1 MTEPKFDT
9 ELAEKAVKTIQ
20 MLSADAIQKANS
32 GHPGL
37 PMGMAD
43 AAFVLWSRY
52 LRFNP
57 DDPDWINRDRFI
69 LSAGHGSML
78 LYSLL
83 HLFEFDLPMDQLQS
97 FRQWGS
103 MTPGHPEAGVTPGVE
118 VTTGPLGQGF
128 GNGVGMAIASQFL
141 AAHLNEPDFKPIDH
155 FVYALCSDGD
165 IMEGVASEAASLAGH
180 LGLGNIIY
188 LYDDNRIT
196 IEGGTELAFS
206 EDVGQRFE
214 AYGWH
219 VLRVDGHNHQ
229 DISAAI
235 RTAQAQVSRPTL
247 IICRTHIGKG
257 SPGKQDS
264 ADAHGAPLGED
275 ELKAT
280 KENIGWPL
288 EPSFLVPE
296 DVRELCHARVEQ
308 LRKEYAEWQEMVK
321 EYGDSHPD
329 WRRNWEA
336 FWEKRLPDDLEEKLM
351 EALSKK
357 DDATRNSSGE
367 LLQAAAELIPNLI
380 GGSAD
385 LAPSTKTLIK
395 KAGSFEKGSYAGR
408 NLHFG
413 IREHAMGAAL
423 NGMARYGGLIPYG
436 ATFLVFSDYMR
447 PAIRLAAMSKL
458 HVIYVFTHDSF
469 FVGEDG
475 PTHQPVEH
483 VAALRAIPNMTVI
496 RPADPTET
504 AAAWAVALR
513 WTDGPVALI
522 LTRQTLPLLDRAA
535 LAPADGVAKG
545 GYVLADEQ
553 GDSPDLILIATGS
566 EVHLALGVREKLQAQ
581 GLSTRVVSMPSVE
594 LFERQ
599 SSEYRAKVLPPECR
613 KRVVIEAGVPF
624 GWERYAGGD
633 GLIIGMTRFGA
644 SAPYKVL
651 AEKFGFTVDSVLQKV
666 QGYMGM

>member
-1 MTEPKFDT
+1 MTEPKLDN

-43 AAFVLWSRY
+43 VAFVLWSRY

-57 DDPDWINRDRFI
+57 DDPDWLNRDRFI

-83 HLFEFDLPMDQLQS
+83 HLFEFDLPMEQLES

-103 MTPGHPEAGVTPGVE
+103 LTPGHPEAGLTPGVE

-141 AAHLNEPDFKPIDH
+141 AAYLNEPDFKPIDH
-155 FVYALCSDGD
+155 FVYAICSDGD

-188 LYDDNRIT
+188 LYDDNHIT
-196 IEGGTELAFS
+196 IEGETELAFS

-280 KENIGWPL
+280 KENLGWPL

-296 DVRELCHARVEQ
+296 DVRELCHRRAEQ
-308 LRKEYAEWQEMVK
+308 LGKEYAQWQEEVR
-321 EYGDSHPD
+321 EYGESHPE
-329 WRRNWEA
+329 WREKWDA

-357 DDATRNSSGE
+357 DNATRNSSGE
-367 LLQAAAELIPNLI
+367 VLQAAAELIPNLI

-395 KAGSFEKGSYAGR
+395 KAGSFEKGSYSGR

-475 PTHQPVEH
+475 PTHQPIEH
-483 VAALRAIPNMTVI
+483 VAALRTIPNMTVI

-522 LTRQTLPLLDRAA
+522 LTRQTLPLLDRTT
-535 LAPADGVAKG
+535 LAPAEEVAKG
-545 GYVLADEQ
+545 AYVLADGE
-553 GDSPDLILIATGS
+553 GDSPDVVLIATGS

-581 GLSTRVVSMPSVE
+581 GRSVRVVSMPSME

-599 SSEYRAKVLPPECR
+599 SGKYRAEVLPPECR

-624 GWERYAGGD
+624 GWERYAGDD

-666 QGYMGM
+666 QEYMGA